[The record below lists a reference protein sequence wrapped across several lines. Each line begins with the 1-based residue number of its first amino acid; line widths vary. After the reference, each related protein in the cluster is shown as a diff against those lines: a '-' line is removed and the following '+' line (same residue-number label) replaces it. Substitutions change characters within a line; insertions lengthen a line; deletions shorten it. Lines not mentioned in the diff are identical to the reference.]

1 MMKINKAVIAANLI
15 VIGLAIVSV
24 VGMYSIQ
31 SLYPIN
37 GTVTDERR
45 PAFEWTG
52 AMTSYELLIDD
63 NPDFTSPMTARVSG
77 NSYRPEEDL
86 DFGSYWWKVRSGD
99 AESGVSRFA
108 LVSTVALSRLEK
120 EAVRNSGNTPVL
132 VQRSGITGAFVL
144 AVNETLRIG
153 EEENVKAEQE

>member
-1 MMKINKAVIAANLI
+1 MKAKITSGLILANMI
-15 VIGLAIVSV
+15 VIGLAAVSV
-24 VGMYSIQ
+24 VSMYSVN
-31 SLYPIN
+31 SLYPLD
-37 GTVTDERR
+37 GTLTDDRR
-45 PAFEWTG
+45 PVFEWTG
-52 AMTSYELLIDD
+52 AMQSYELLIDD

-132 VQRSGITGAFVL
+132 VQRSGITAP
-144 AVNETLRIG
+144 
-153 EEENVKAEQE
+153 